1 MRGNKLIFLLKNF
14 FFFVIFQ
21 DLSQDSCSVC
31 SDDESFIGGELP
43 NMMGGCHFLDE
54 KVTAGNASGGDGLA
68 NGDGT
73 DNGGASVKNVASAD
87 ADMADG

>member
-1 MRGNKLIFLLKNF
+1 
-14 FFFVIFQ
+14 
-21 DLSQDSCSVC
+21 
-31 SDDESFIGGELP
+31 
-43 NMMGGCHFLDE
+43 MMGGCHFLDE